1 MKLLLTENRLNDLI
15 KDTLLREFPS
25 IYTVIFQPFRTL
37 SVSDGK
43 SKKIVVTHIQIYL
56 VPENLQGVYP
66 LLSSS
71 QVNLEAVARQRKK
84 EIYQFVKNHFPVEI
98 EEFGSDWN
106 IDFFGATT
114 KTLLRGD
121 VFLSK

>member
-15 KDTLLREFPS
+15 KDTLMREFPS

-56 VPENLQGVYP
+56 VPENLQEVYP

-71 QVNLEAVARQRKK
+71 QINFEAVARQQKK

-98 EEFGSDWN
+98 DEFGSDWN
-106 IDFFGATT
+106 IDFFYL
-114 KTLLRGD
+114 KPSRI
-121 VFLSK
+121 

>member
-15 KDTLLREFPS
+15 KDTLMREFPS

-43 SKKIVVTHIQIYL
+43 SKKILVTHIQIYL
-56 VPENLQGVYP
+56 VPENLQEVYP

-71 QVNLEAVARQRKK
+71 QINFEAVARQQKK

-106 IDFFGATT
+106 IDFFYL
-114 KTLLRGD
+114 KPSRI
-121 VFLSK
+121 

>member
-15 KDTLLREFPS
+15 KDTLMREFPS

-43 SKKIVVTHIQIYL
+43 SKKILVTHIQIYL

-71 QVNLEAVARQRKK
+71 QINFEAVARQQKK
-84 EIYQFVKNHFPVEI
+84 EIYQFVKHHFPVEI
-98 EEFGSDWN
+98 EEFGSDWD
-106 IDFFGATT
+106 IDFFYL
-114 KTLLRGD
+114 KPSRI
-121 VFLSK
+121 